1 MTTLPPNPAIAHF
14 VKPTLETRFHID
26 YEWWD
31 QQALDLNVKLLGHLC
46 EEHREAYTGQDVSE
60 KIDWIDWNTGEVE
73 QVDGLRYIIATHCS
87 KEPGYIKE
95 AATLVESIFRV
106 FLSNGNKPLTAKELS
121 AFVGRMPEQ
130 ILRVLSGSR
139 VRNGLR
145 PMLEL

>member
-26 YEWWD
+26 YDWWD

-46 EEHREAYTGQDVSE
+46 AEHREAYAGQDVSE

-87 KEPGYIKE
+87 KQTGYIKE

-106 FLSNGNKPLTAKELS
+106 FLSNGNKPLTSKELS
-121 AFVGRMPEQ
+121 AFVGRMPEH

-145 PMLEL
+145 PVLEL

>member
-26 YEWWD
+26 YDWWD
-31 QQALDLNVKLLGHLC
+31 QQALDLNVKLLSHLC
-46 EEHREAYTGQDVSE
+46 AEHREAYAGQDVSE

-87 KEPGYIKE
+87 KQPGYIKE

-106 FLSNGNKPLTAKELS
+106 FLSNGNKPLTSKELS

-145 PMLEL
+145 PVLNL